1 MAQLPL
7 VLIYHGYYSPPF
19 GKLRHLLS
27 PQCNSVLGIYKRL
40 GLDFWDKIYDVN
52 WIRFQAVYLNK
63 NLMIRKVQLHLG
75 WLSSSTSNFW
85 SFTQFDTK
93 NCEKNTAYIFGVFF
107 SPKRIRGHFGIYKH
121 TTQFGFD
128 KWESLKKCWKV
139 WPDKLLTFLFFEHL
153 LAWRWDSWWW

>member
-75 WLSSSTSNFW
+75 WLSSSTSNVW

-93 NCEKNTAYIFGVFF
+93 NCEKNTAYIFGFF
-107 SPKRIRGHFGIYKH
+107 SPKRIRGHFGIDKH
-121 TTQFGFD
+121 IQP
-128 KWESLKKCWKV
+128 SLGLIPGNPWRSAERSG
-139 WPDKLLTFLFFEHL
+139 PDKLLTFLFSKIF
-153 LAWRWDSWWW
+153 